1 MRPAI
6 LSAAGGA
13 RGEIRPRRPL
23 VAVLLSVCPGLGQHY
38 AGHIFR
44 GIGVYVVLIVA
55 SWLAAIAFM
64 YIQGRW
70 SVVFLAVPFVGVGV
84 ITLDAYWCAIRQ
96 PEDYRLKWF
105 NRVWIYAG
113 VTLFLIVTVNP
124 LMDRIVG
131 QHIVRAYFTTTATM
145 EPNVLK
151 HDLLLVNKL
160 AHPAREDVVL
170 IDLSRGR
177 RPSSLTHIV
186 DDQLIRRIVAAPGD
200 TVEMRGSDVF
210 VNGRRLSEPYRQDSG
225 ILGIYDVDDYRFGP
239 TRVPEGAF
247 FVLGD
252 RRRMGIDSRVL
263 GFIDASQIEG
273 VVTKIFWS
281 WNFDRGTIKWSR
293 TAKSLKSFR

>member
-6 LSAAGGA
+6 LRAAGDA
-13 RGEIRPRRPL
+13 RGEIRPRSPL
-23 VAVLLSVCPGLGQHY
+23 VAVLLSICPGLGQHY

-44 GIGVYVVLIVA
+44 GILVYVGLIVA

-64 YIQGRW
+64 YIEGRW

-84 ITLDAYWCAIRQ
+84 ITLDAYRCAVRQ

-131 QHIVRAYFTTTATM
+131 RHIVRAYFTTTATM
-145 EPNVLK
+145 EPTVLK

-160 AHPAREDVVL
+160 VRPARQDVVL
-170 IDLSRGR
+170 VDLSRGR
-177 RPSSLTHIV
+177 RPSSLTRIV
-186 DDQLIRRIVAAPGD
+186 DDQLIRRIVAGPGD
-200 TVEMRGSDVF
+200 TVEMRGIDVF
-210 VNGRRLSEPYRQDSG
+210 VNGRRLSEPYRRDSG
-225 ILGIYDVDDYRFGP
+225 IFGLYDVDDYRFGP

-247 FVLGD
+247 FALGD

-273 VVTKIFWS
+273 VVTKVFWS